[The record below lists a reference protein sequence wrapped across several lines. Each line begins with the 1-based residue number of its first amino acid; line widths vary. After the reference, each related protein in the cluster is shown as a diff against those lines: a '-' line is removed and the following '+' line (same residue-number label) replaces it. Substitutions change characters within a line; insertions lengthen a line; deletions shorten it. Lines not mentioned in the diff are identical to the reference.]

1 MLCVSNLSQFPTV
14 AQCSSVFA
22 AVEVRIT
29 LQGIWHAKLQGHC
42 FGLWSQ
48 IKVTTDTAA
57 VSVTLAD
64 KQGNTYGTPI
74 HVYAPRMKVIQT
86 WVFRR
91 CTLPASVF
99 TAGVNI
105 TPHTACVCT
114 AARKLWHN
122 QGRVLHFFS
131 TRIS

>member
-29 LQGIWHAKLQGHC
+29 LQGIWHAKLQGHW

-64 KQGNTYGTPI
+64 KQGSICIYGGRKYNTTY
-74 HVYAPRMKVIQT
+74 
-86 WVFRR
+86 
-91 CTLPASVF
+91 CL
-99 TAGVNI
+99 
-105 TPHTACVCT
+105 CVHSREEIM
-114 AARKLWHN
+114 A
-122 QGRVLHFFS
+122 
-131 TRIS
+131 